1 MAFPDLPDWDAQ
13 ITDGSSTVRLVASG
27 RRAESFR
34 RVPRGQGVEPKE
46 ISQSSWVGGRGASV
60 LSADPD
66 KFTDSYNAW
75 THNQGQFTP
84 GPLVRWASI
93 PDEAYSNK
101 RHYSAN
107 WPGDGFRQQYRY
119 RQVLLPQGQY
129 LAVKKHDYAD
139 TDIPF
144 PFRLIF
150 MAKGNATGLNVYIQS
165 DSAGLPSGTII
176 ASGGAPYTTG
186 DNGVCSI
193 WCADMYQ
200 ISGVMGANQWV
211 VFYNGTANAIT
222 ILCGDTDGTLPSY
235 SKFLAGSWVAEYPAY
250 YTIIPE
256 PAGSWAPPT
265 GTAIKEYPFRTRF
278 FEHNDALYAVRR
290 LGVYLNGDRF
300 RATYA
305 GSGTSF
311 VASGYSAW
319 TTNCFRG
326 CVLKIVGGDAYM
338 ISSNDTI
345 GQITLDRGPNIAA
358 ATYDCVILGSER
370 FMLVDTMTAE
380 CTDIS
385 VCNNGVYLAH
395 GDSVDMER
403 FRWNNA
409 TWAHSITSDTGS
421 KAHLLAACV
430 RAGKVRL
437 YRCYTNRKKFSY
449 AEPGDDIT
457 AAALTWNT
465 DSPVTHDNARVQQL
479 MDYDG
484 AIWAT
489 TESDVYSIQ
498 DTGYGD
504 ISTKRPGP
512 SARPVI
518 DDSNGRGAAW
528 WNTNLYFGYMD
539 GFMRLYGRTVDDIG
553 PNRDDGL
560 PLSRRGIVIS
570 AQPIFGFMAAA
581 VSGDKPQGWISTI
594 FATPAPG
601 GAWHELFRGIQ
612 RDYSIDNLYYQ
623 NIPLL
628 SNRLWF
634 SHGGHPCYMFMP
646 NTAQNPLQDTPSY
659 DTSPYTGMCYMP
671 GSLMKTAWVD
681 FDTPELEKD
690 WTELRTYGENLG
702 GYPYG
707 TIKPTMTIWPTTS
720 VGLVDIT
727 SAPYVYQNINSQGN
741 RAQLQWVLEAQ
752 DARVPPILRS
762 FTLRAVQMNEV
773 RYDIL
778 IDFEHAN
785 LMQLNNG
792 ADAVEAV
799 DQTAYIKNILDYWQE
814 KSTRLTLTTKHP
826 VVGTVTGH
834 IEPVPFTL
842 MSNSADDS
850 KIQGQ
855 IVFRQV

>member
-1 MAFPDLPDWDAQ
+1 MAFADLPAWDAE
-13 ITDGSSTVRLVASG
+13 ITDGSSTVRIVAAG

-46 ISQSSWVGGRGASV
+46 ISQSSWVGGRGAAV

-66 KFTDSYNAW
+66 KFSDSYNAW

-93 PDEAYSNK
+93 ANEAYTNK
-101 RHYSAN
+101 YHYSAN

-119 RQVLLPQGQY
+119 RPFDLLPGHT
-129 LAVKKHDYAD
+129 LAVKKADTGD
-139 TDIPF
+139 TDISTPC
-144 PFRLIF
+144 RIIF
-150 MAKGNATGLNVYIQS
+150 LGRGDFSAITIGIQT
-165 DSAGLPSGTII
+165 DSASRPSGSYVASSTGKTSGESGAFSYCYAELLGGTIG
-176 ASGGAPYTTG
+176 S
-186 DNGVCSI
+186 
-193 WCADMYQ
+193 
-200 ISGVMGANQWV
+200 NQWV
-211 VFYNGTANAIT
+211 TFYNNGATTVT
-222 ILCGDTDGTLPSY
+222 ILCGDTDVTLPSY
-235 SKFLAGSWVAEYPAY
+235 EYTGAAWVTAYPAY
-250 YTIIPE
+250 YTVIPE
-256 PAGSWAPPT
+256 PGGYS
-265 GTAIKEYPFRTRF
+265 GTPSTIVEYPFKVRY
-278 FEHNDALYAVRR
+278 FEHLDALYAVRR
-290 LGVYLNGDRF
+290 LNVYVNGDRGAF
-300 RATYA
+300 TSLGGSVVTIFSVA
-305 GSGTSF
+305 GGS
-311 VASGYSAW
+311 W

-326 CVLKIVGGDAYM
+326 CVFKGVGGPSYKIVANDATTLTFERDHSFPGGAGA
-338 ISSNDTI
+338 IQ
-345 GQITLDRGPNIAA
+345 G
-358 ATYDCVILGSER
+358 VILGSER
-370 FMLVDTMTAE
+370 FRHVATMSAAA
-380 CTDIS
+380 TDIS
-385 VCNNGVYLAH
+385 VCNNGVYFAH
-395 GDSVDMER
+395 DDGTDVEK
-403 FRWNNA
+403 FRWN
-409 TWAHSITSDTGS
+409 TGTNLHNIS
-421 KAHLLAACV
+421 ADAGSRAYLLKSCV

-437 YRCYTNRKKFSY
+437 YRAWTSRKKFSY
-449 AEPGDDIT
+449 AEPGDDIF

-465 DSPVTHDNARVQQL
+465 DSPIAHDDARAQQL
-479 MDYDG
+479 LDYDG

-512 SARPVI
+512 SERPI
-518 DDSNGRGAAW
+518 KDDSNGRGAAW

-560 PLSRRGIVIS
+560 PLDRRGIVVS
-570 AQPIFGFMAAA
+570 AQPVFGFMASAISSDNA
-581 VSGDKPQGWISTI
+581 EGWISTI
-594 FATPAPG
+594 MATPAPG
-601 GAWHELFRGIQ
+601 GAWHELWRGL
-612 RDYSIDNLYYQ
+612 RKNYTLDNLYYQ

-646 NTAQNPLQDTPSY
+646 NTAQNPLQDTPTY
-659 DTSPYTGMCYMP
+659 TTSPYPGMCYSP
-671 GSLMKTAWVD
+671 GAVLKTAWVD

-690 WTELRTYGENLG
+690 WHELRTYGENLG

-741 RAQLQWVLEAQ
+741 RAQLQWVLDAQ